1 MFKHFKY
8 MELTRHHIIKKT
20 KKMIEDNAEKGQG
33 RFEQI
38 SEVVFSS
45 ALSLYISYL
54 TETYFARQSENILG
68 WLAKLGVPSKIE
80 ALLLFLVGVVLF
92 VLMFLIIRRIY
103 RFSSIKWRNH
113 KYQRACHS
121 PDVSMSK
128 VKELIDD
135 FDNITFDNLLI
146 AYDYVEQVE
155 QGKFGNN
162 KELCTFYF
170 HETIYY
176 LKTSVKKAKE
186 ITSEHRRE
194 KCLNIFGNTNGID
207 VFRLFNANRMM
218 INIVDRIR
226 KILNDGTQPIDL
238 YGDLE
243 KVLVHQ
249 IKEIEADVTE
259 LTKRCNNA
267 LNDLKART

>member
-1 MFKHFKY
+1 M
-8 MELTRHHIIKKT
+8 L
-20 KKMIEDNAEKGQG
+20 
-33 RFEQI
+33 
-38 SEVVFSS
+38 
-45 ALSLYISYL
+45 
-54 TETYFARQSENILG
+54 
-68 WLAKLGVPSKIE
+68 
-80 ALLLFLVGVVLF
+80 
-92 VLMFLIIRRIY
+92 
-103 RFSSIKWRNH
+103 
-113 KYQRACHS
+113 
-121 PDVSMSK
+121 K

-146 AYDYVEQVE
+146 AYNYIEQVE
-155 QGKFGNN
+155 QGKFRNN

-194 KCLNIFGNTNGID
+194 KCLNIFGNTNVVD

-218 INIVDRIR
+218 INLVDKIR
-226 KILNDGTQPIDL
+226 RVLNDGTQPIEL

-267 LNDLKART
+267 LTDLKART